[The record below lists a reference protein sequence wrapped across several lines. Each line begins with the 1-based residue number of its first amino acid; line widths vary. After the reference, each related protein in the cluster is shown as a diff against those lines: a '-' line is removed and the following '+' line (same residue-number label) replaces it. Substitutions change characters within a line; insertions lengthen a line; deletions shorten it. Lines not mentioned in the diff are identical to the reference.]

1 MSSTNRNTRKGRIS
15 MVKTRKE
22 FLEKLMELANI
33 ETLERADEIAQAVIS
48 LIKAEIGEDLSDR
61 IANTVP
67 EDLGKGWRRISLE
80 ITRKEFSGEVS
91 PEEHENIKRIHRKD
105 FNGHVNRR
113 EHKRVQRVLKR
124 DFG

>member
-1 MSSTNRNTRKGRIS
+1 

-22 FLEKLMELANI
+22 FLEKLMQLANI
-33 ETLERADEIAQAVIS
+33 ETLERADEIAQVVIS
-48 LIKAEIGEDLSDR
+48 LIKAEIGEDLSAR

-67 EDLGKGWRRISLE
+67 EDLGKGWRQISLE
-80 ITRKEFSGEVS
+80 ITRKEFSGEVT
-91 PEEHENIKRIHRKD
+91 PEEHEKIKRIHRKD